1 MKKILVFIVS
11 GLILSGC
18 AQSTAMLGPAITLA
32 SSGNVSQAGLT
43 FITNKAVEKET
54 GMDTV
59 SFVSNKIEQQN
70 SKTRLKRD
78 FKKLVQNNIYF
89 SLELSSQISS
99 TLGNQALWG
108 RHQSL
113 LKSIKDIPYWD
124 SKRLK
129 DSIFPLFN
137 PLNSF
142 TMIAEP
148 DK

>member
-1 MKKILVFIVS
+1 MKKIIVFIVS

-59 SFVSNKIEQQN
+59 SFVSNKIEKQN

-78 FKKLVQNNIYF
+78 FKKLVQNNFEKTREI
-89 SLELSSQISS
+89 LILQD
-99 TLGNQALWG
+99 
-108 RHQSL
+108 QSNTF
-113 LKSIKDIPYWD
+113 K
-124 SKRLK
+124 
-129 DSIFPLFN
+129 
-137 PLNSF
+137 
-142 TMIAEP
+142 
-148 DK
+148 

>member
-59 SFVSNKIEQQN
+59 SFVSNKLEQN
-70 SKTRLKRD
+70 SSKNRKFRKLVETNFEKTR
-78 FKKLVQNNIYF
+78 KKLISQDQTNI
-89 SLELSSQISS
+89 
-99 TLGNQALWG
+99 
-108 RHQSL
+108 
-113 LKSIKDIPYWD
+113 
-124 SKRLK
+124 
-129 DSIFPLFN
+129 FN
-137 PLNSF
+137 
-142 TMIAEP
+142 
-148 DK
+148 